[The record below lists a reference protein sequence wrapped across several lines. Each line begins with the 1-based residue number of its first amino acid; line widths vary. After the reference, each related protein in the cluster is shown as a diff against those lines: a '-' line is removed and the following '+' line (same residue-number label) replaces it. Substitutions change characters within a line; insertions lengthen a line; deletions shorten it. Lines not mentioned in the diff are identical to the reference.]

1 MLAHRREPNR
11 SGGEQGWLCQ
21 HQSDATR
28 QATCWGT
35 FVRPSVG
42 ACKASV
48 HFWAD
53 MSQSKGPIVAEPLL
67 SSRADAII
75 AADRAG
81 IIRVWTPGAERLS
94 GLDQAPRS
102 H

>member
-1 MLAHRREPNR
+1 LAVSAPER
-11 SGGEQGWLCQ
+11 CDYA
-21 HQSDATR
+21 SDL
-28 QATCWGT
+28 
-35 FVRPSVG
+35 F
-42 ACKASV
+42 V